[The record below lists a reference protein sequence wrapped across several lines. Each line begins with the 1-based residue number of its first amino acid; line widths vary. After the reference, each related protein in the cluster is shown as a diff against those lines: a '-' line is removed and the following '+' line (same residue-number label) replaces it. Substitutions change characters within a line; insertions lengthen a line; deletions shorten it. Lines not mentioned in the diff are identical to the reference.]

1 MDSWN
6 RFLELRE
13 NLSRIGANLKQRFV
27 ESVKETWAT
36 INDFA
41 RAHTGAQA
49 ADEPDSPGGR
59 NDASDTESQSKLKVI
74 LSFPFFVFIAEKFH
88 SRFLWL

>member
-1 MDSWN
+1 M
-6 RFLELRE
+6 LELRE

-41 RAHTGAQA
+41 RAHTGVQDT
-49 ADEPDSPGGR
+49 DEADSPGER
-59 NDASDTESQSKLKVI
+59 RDTSDNESQCKFKVVFSSSLLKN
-74 LSFPFFVFIAEKFH
+74 FNEGFYGC
-88 SRFLWL
+88 R